1 MPERRVE
8 FHPLATSEAETAAD
22 WYAQRN
28 PQAAR
33 AFLKELTHSIEMIRE
48 APERW
53 PRFGKARRYLMSS
66 FPFSI
71 VYRSKGTAIEI
82 VAIAHHKR
90 RPGYWRSR

>member
-1 MPERRVE
+1 MPRTRVE
-8 FHPLATSEAETAAD
+8 IHPSATREAETAAD

-33 AFLKELTHSIEMIRE
+33 GFLKELTHSIEMIRE

-53 PRFGKARRYLMSS
+53 LRFGKARRYPMPR

-71 VYRSKGTAIEI
+71 VYRSKGATIEI

-90 RPGYWRSR
+90 RPGYWCSR